1 MRTDTGS
8 LYRHERHPDRAT
20 RLDVKRR
27 NDSLSSQSPS
37 PALGEAARRLER
49 QFIEVLAGLAPAGKG

>member
-1 MRTDTGS
+1 MRTDAGS
-8 LYRHERHPDRAT
+8 LYRHERPDRAT

-27 NDSLSSQSPS
+27 DDSLSASPS

-49 QFIEVLAGLAPAGKG
+49 QFIEVLAALAPAGKG